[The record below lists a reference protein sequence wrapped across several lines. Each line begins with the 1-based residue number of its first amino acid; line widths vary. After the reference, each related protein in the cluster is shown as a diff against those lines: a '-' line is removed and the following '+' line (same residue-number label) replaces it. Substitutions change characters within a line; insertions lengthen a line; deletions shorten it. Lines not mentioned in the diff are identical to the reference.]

1 MVPRLSKHFW
11 TTTQGRIVLLLRRS
25 SHTVNE
31 LAAALALTGN
41 AVRAQLTALERDGL
55 VRPSG
60 KRPGLRKPTVIYDLT
75 PEAAQFFPKAHGAV
89 LHHLLDVLKE
99 RAAPKKLDEIVR
111 AVGHRMAPSYR
122 PAVRAG
128 RPSGS
133 TDQAVAVLREL
144 GGFCESERQDGKVG
158 IHCFECP
165 LAPVTLGHPEVCVLV
180 ETVLADILGVPV
192 HQRCE
197 TLPTPKCY
205 FELEEPAGGRS
216 R

>member
-1 MVPRLSKHFW
+1 MIPRLSKHFW

-31 LAAALALTGN
+31 LAEALELTNN
-41 AVRAQLTALERDGL
+41 AVRAQLTAMERDGL

-99 RAAPKKLDEIVR
+99 RIAPKKLDDMVR
-111 AVGHRMAPSYR
+111 TIGHRMAPNYR
-122 PAVRAG
+122 PAVQAG
-128 RPSGS
+128 RRASRPE
-133 TDQAVAVLREL
+133 QAIAVLREL
-144 GGFCESERQDGKVG
+144 GGFCESEKQDGK
-158 IHCFECP
+158 IDIQCFDCP
-165 LAPVTLGHPEVCVLV
+165 LAPVTLGHPEICVLV

-192 HQRCE
+192 QQRCRAE
-197 TLPTPKCY
+197 PTPQCR
-205 FELEEPAGGRS
+205 FEIDIDND
-216 R
+216 

>member
-11 TTTQGRIVLLLRRS
+11 ATTQGRIVLLLRRG

-31 LAAALALTGN
+31 LAEALELTDN

-60 KRPGLRKPTVIYDLT
+60 KRPGLRKPTVTYELT

-99 RAAPKKLDEIVR
+99 RTAPKKLEEIVR
-111 AVGHRMAPSYR
+111 TIGHRMAPSYR
-122 PAVRAG
+122 PAVAAG
-128 RPSGS
+128 HPPDR
-133 TDQAVAVLREL
+133 TDQAIAVLREL

-158 IHCFECP
+158 LRCFDCP

-180 ETVLADILGVPV
+180 ETVLADLLGVPV
-192 HQRCE
+192 HQRCQAG
-197 TLPTPKCY
+197 PTPKCY
-205 FELEEPAGGRS
+205 FEIEEPEARGTR
-216 R
+216 